1 MEKKIITEEQVK
13 EVLQKILNEEAS
25 RVSRQDFSRTQFKIE
40 ELENSLIETI
50 KEFRKLESSIPY
62 GLKNVTNKRVM
73 LISSYLIGA
82 QGNIAKLKSV
92 VKNYK
97 RKFYS
102 QQKEPITPEVPVEEK
117 KK

>member
-13 EVLQKILNEEAS
+13 IALEKILNEEIS

-40 ELENSLIETI
+40 ELQNSLNETL
-50 KEFRKLESSIPY
+50 KDFRKLQESMPN
-62 GLKNVTNKRVM
+62 GLKTVTNKRIN

-82 QGNIAKLKSV
+82 QGNILKLKDV

-97 RKFYS
+97 RKIYS
-102 QQKEPITPEVPVEEK
+102 QQMPINVEEK